1 MDRPSHEA
9 PSPAPR
15 SRVTASPLSRQPETS
30 FDAAAALHRSGRLD
44 AAAAAYR
51 DILAREPANP
61 TCLQLLGLLHL
72 QQGELA
78 EAAVRLGE
86 AIACGLDTP
95 EAHYHRGLV
104 LDELQRPEEAILC
117 YRAALAG
124 ALARRG
130 RQDEA
135 LACRREAVRH
145 RPTDAAARRRL
156 GDALYRLGRSDEA
169 IAAYRRAIALDP
181 ACAEAHNNLG
191 VALNRAGEAEA
202 AVASCRR
209 AIAAKP
215 DYAQAHNNLGLAL
228 GALGR
233 HEEAIAAFRAAI
245 ARDPASVEAQVNL
258 GNALQRLAR
267 HAESIACYE
276 AALTRDPASVEAHS
290 NLGAAYNSLG
300 RPAEAIA
307 PCRRAL
313 ALRPDYI
320 EALNN
325 LGAAL
330 SALQQHDEAIAGF
343 RRVIALA
350 PGHAEAHNNL
360 GVALTDTGR
369 PVEAI
374 ACHRRA
380 IALRPND
387 AEAHNNLGTALSALD
402 RPDEAREAFA
412 TALRLRPGYAEAL
425 SNLGLL
431 CAAENRHEDALA
443 HYEAALQ
450 GRPDHPWV
458 HFNKALSHLALGDLA
473 AGWAEYE
480 WRWRTSRF
488 AQSARAIAAPL
499 WRGEAIAG
507 RTILLHCEQGL
518 GDTLQFLR
526 YLPLVAARGG
536 RVVLEVQPPLK
547 PLLDGITGAVQVAAA
562 GEALPAF
569 DLYCP
574 LMSLPHAV
582 GTTLAT
588 IPPPFDVTAGAATR
602 RDAWQARLADLAP
615 PRIGLVWAGS
625 RSHKN
630 DRRRSLP
637 LAGLAPLLALQGLRF
652 VSLQK
657 ALRAGDAELLRRLPA
672 VTHLGDRLGDFADAA
687 AAVAAL
693 DLVITVDTAIAHLAG
708 SLGVP
713 CWVMLPF
720 AADWRWLL
728 GRADS
733 PWYPSLRLFRQPA
746 PGAWDA
752 VVAQIRD
759 ALVEA
764 AAQGALPHG

>member
-86 AIACGLDTP
+86 AIACGLD
-95 EAHYHRGLV
+95 
-104 LDELQRPEEAILC
+104 ELQRPEEAILC
-117 YRAALAG
+117 YRAALAREPAHVGALEALAG

-276 AALTRDPASVEAHS
+276 AALTRDPASVEALS
-290 NLGAAYNSLG
+290 
-300 RPAEAIA
+300 
-307 PCRRAL
+307 
-313 ALRPDYI
+313 
-320 EALNN
+320 N